1 MTSLAQ
7 LINFKNGTRVDD
19 LHRPTGVHPMDEAS
33 TPLSRANG
41 FASVIAGA
49 STTTIRGYIAKDQPD
64 SEVMRIVLDKLSDD
78 ANTLNTLR
86 FVIGA
91 ERYDEIAAMPMPTD
105 LNRVGAHYNIPDSED
120 DGGPVAVIP
129 VTTVDLVTMH
139 REKFKT
145 LNANILGQYIFRH
158 MIDPDTLKAL
168 VAEHADNADRMA
180 IFKAAL
186 GESSFERL
194 MA

>member
-7 LINFKNGTRVDD
+7 LTNFKNGTRIDD
-19 LHRPTGVHPMDEAS
+19 LHRATGVHPMDEAS

-49 STTTIRGYIAKDQPD
+49 STTTIRKYVAEDQPD
-64 SEVMRIVLDKLSDD
+64 RETLRIVIDKLSDD
-78 ANTLNTLR
+78 ADTLYTLR

-91 ERYDEIAAMPMPTD
+91 EHYDKIAAMPMPTD
-105 LNRVGAHYNIPDSED
+105 LNRVGALYNIPGLEN
-120 DGGPVAVIP
+120 DGEPVAVIP
-129 VTTVDLVTMH
+129 VTPVDLVARH
-139 REKFKT
+139 RESFKT
-145 LNANILGQYIFRH
+145 LPANTLGQYIFRH

-168 VAEHADNADRMA
+168 AAEHADNADRMA
-180 IFKAAL
+180 IFRVAL